1 MAGCFKRNPPF
12 SILSRRRNLLRF
24 VSKKKKKENTRSC
37 STPVAGSSLCFF
49 FFFILVCLS
58 RIVRN
63 HVCAENFAR
72 LNVASV
78 WSASTPLLT
87 RIQQLVKR
95 VVKSKLA
102 NYKTLAF
109 ETRIINYVVFST
121 SVRAP
126 SLSSLVAKKPEETP
140 RRTVR
145 ATLLPARTSSFPRFS
160 RVLIVELLTLCGNN
174 SFLINEKLS
183 LESRKRKRKGSVNQA
198 RTFNVASSSSS

>member
-24 VSKKKKKENTRSC
+24 VSKKKKRKYSILFYTGCWLFS
-37 STPVAGSSLCFF
+37 FF
-49 FFFILVCLS
+49 LFFFILVCLS